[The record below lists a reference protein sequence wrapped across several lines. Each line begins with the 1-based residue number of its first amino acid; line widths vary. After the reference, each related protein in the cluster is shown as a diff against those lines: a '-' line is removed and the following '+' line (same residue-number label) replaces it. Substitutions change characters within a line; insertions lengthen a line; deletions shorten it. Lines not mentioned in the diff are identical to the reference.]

1 MYKNFF
7 FLNKFVVE
15 ADSELKGYSLTDA
28 FSQDKDTLIL
38 VFRSGEENKFI
49 EISVNPG
56 NPYIT
61 LRSKYSRAKKNSVSF
76 FESYLPIKI
85 ISLDVAL
92 YDRVIRFNAEGC
104 AVYFLIRG
112 KYTNV
117 VMVTSEGMLFP
128 FKKSE
133 EPVEELLI
141 KELGGLIFSNEFS
154 YPSLTIKEEDTPDSI
169 RKRYPYIGK
178 EIIIELKNRTEGGVS
193 DLSRKLNNILMEVEK
208 NKPSVFY
215 SDKFDT
221 LELGIESF
229 ESIPY
234 SEKRVFQTTSEALHY
249 YLGRRHSIEGIADV
263 KKKIVKHIKRE
274 MERVSSKLNSLDSI
288 LSKESKEVIYN
299 KYGNLLLINLDNIK
313 PRMDKV
319 RVEDVYEGKE
329 IEISID
335 SSISPNRN
343 ADLYFEKAKDDR
355 ISREKAKGMKVRF
368 VSEFNKLKGIN
379 NRLDN
384 IEDKE
389 ELKAIM
395 KELNIKDEE
404 NNPVKDEMK
413 NKFKRYIIDSKYLVF
428 VGKDSQNN
436 DLLTVKFAKQNDY
449 WFHSRGV
456 PGSHVV
462 LRNENTKEN
471 MPKNIL
477 KKAAALA
484 AYHSKAKTAG
494 LTPVSYCQKKY
505 VVKKKGMEAGK
516 VALLKEEV
524 LLVRPEIPVGCEYI
538 TEE

>member
-1 MYKNFF
+1 MHKNFF

-15 ADSELKGYSLTDA
+15 ADSALKGYSLTDA

-38 VFRSGEENKFI
+38 AFRSGETNKFI

-61 LRSKYSRAKKNSVSF
+61 LRNKYSRARKNSVSF
-76 FESYLPIKI
+76 FEFYLPIKI
-85 ISLDVAL
+85 SSVDIAL
-92 YDRVIRFNAEGC
+92 YDRVIRFNSEGYSM
-104 AVYFLIRG
+104 YFLIRG

-117 VMVTSEGMLFP
+117 VLITSEGMLFP

-133 EPVEELLI
+133 EPVDELLI
-141 KELGGLIFSNEFS
+141 KELREIRFSNEFS
-154 YPSLTIKEEDTPDSI
+154 YPTFLIKEEDTPDSI
-169 RKRYPYIGK
+169 RKRYQYIGK
-178 EIIIELKNRTEGGVS
+178 EISFELKNRFEGDKQ
-193 DLSRKLNNILMEVEK
+193 DLGEELNNILMEVEK
-208 NKPSVFY
+208 NKSAVFY

-229 ESIPY
+229 GSIPY
-234 SEKRVFQTTSEALHY
+234 SEKTVFETTSEALHY
-249 YLGRRHSIEGIADV
+249 YLGRRHSIEGIMDV
-263 KKKIVKHIKRE
+263 KKKIVKYVKRE
-274 MERVSSKLNSLDSI
+274 MEKVSNKLNSLDSI
-288 LSKESKEVIYN
+288 LSRESKVEIYN
-299 KYGNLLLINLDNIK
+299 KYGNLLLINLHMIK

-319 RVEDVYEGKE
+319 KVDDVYEGKE
-329 IEISID
+329 VEIAINP
-335 SSISPNRN
+335 SISPNRN
-343 ADLYFEKAKDDR
+343 ADHYFERAKDDR
-355 ISREKAKGMKVRF
+355 ISREKAQGMKVKF
-368 VSEFNKLKGIN
+368 VTEFNKLKGIN
-379 NRLDN
+379 DRIDN

-389 ELKAIM
+389 ELRDIM
-395 KELNIKDEE
+395 KELKIKDEE

-413 NKFKRYIIDSKYLVF
+413 NKFKRYIIDGKYLVF

-494 LTPVSYCQKKY
+494 LSPVSYCQKKY

-524 LLVRPEIPVGCEYI
+524 LLVRPEIPQGCEYI
-538 TEE
+538 SD